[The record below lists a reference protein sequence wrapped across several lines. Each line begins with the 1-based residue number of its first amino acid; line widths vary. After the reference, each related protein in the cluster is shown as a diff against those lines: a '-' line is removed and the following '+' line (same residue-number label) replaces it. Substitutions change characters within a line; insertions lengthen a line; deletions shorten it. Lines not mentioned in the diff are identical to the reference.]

1 MKRAVHVDPATRQ
14 ALYGMPMAELEALFG
29 SRARAVAALKWIYG
43 ERPVPSALPEE
54 LPGVSRRVWS
64 VVRNQCAFP
73 TPRVLEQRAAP
84 DGTTKFLFGL
94 DGVSAETVLIP
105 GKGRSTVC
113 ISSQSGCTRAC
124 QFCATAT
131 LGFKRNLR
139 AEEMIA
145 QYLLARA
152 EAPSDR
158 PATNVV
164 FMGMGEPMDNL
175 DQVLRAVE
183 LLTQTPA
190 PQLAHTQVTVS
201 TSGVL
206 PGMKRFLKECRASL
220 ALSLNASNDE
230 QRTRLMPQNKT
241 WPIAALLGLLREDA
255 RENPKRVHLIE
266 YVLFDGVNDQDE
278 DADRVI
284 ALMNG
289 LNARVNLIPHN
300 PFEGNPLGPP
310 TRERVLAFHDRLNR
324 AGVRTMVRWP
334 RGREIA
340 AACGQLAGS
349 GGEAKGRGGR
359 TSPSPSGRGKGEGL
373 SPTPPEPKP

>member
-1 MKRAVHVDPATRQ
+1 MAAPRLEPASKH
-14 ALYGMPMAELEALFG
+14 ALYGMPMPELEALLG
-29 SRARAVAALKWIYG
+29 SRARAVAALKWVYG
-43 ERPVPSALPEE
+43 ERPVPSGLPDNV
-54 LPGVSRRVWS
+54 PGVSKRVWAT
-64 VVRNQCAFP
+64 VKDRCALP
-73 TPRVLEQRAAP
+73 IPRVIERNAST
-84 DGTTKFLFGL
+84 DGTTKLLLGL
-94 DGVSAETVLIP
+94 DDVSAETVLIP

-113 ISSQSGCTRAC
+113 ISSQSGCTRSC
-124 QFCATAT
+124 RFCATAT

-139 AEEMIA
+139 AEELIA

-152 EAPSDR
+152 EAPSGK

-164 FMGMGEPMDNL
+164 FMGMGEPLDNL

-190 PQLAHTQVTVS
+190 PQLALTQVTVS

-230 QRTRLMPQNKT
+230 QRTRLMPHNKT
-241 WPIAALLGLLREDA
+241 WPISALLGLLREDA
-255 RENPKRVHLIE
+255 LENPKRVHLIE
-266 YVLFDGVNDQDE
+266 YVLFDGVNDQDA

-284 ALMNG
+284 ALMDG

-300 PFEGNPLGPP
+300 PFSGNPLGPP
-310 TRERVLAFHDRLNR
+310 TKERVLAFHDKLNR

-340 AACGQLAGS
+340 AACGQLAGRDRPAETGS
-349 GGEAKGRGGR
+349 SAK
-359 TSPSPSGRGKGEGL
+359 
-373 SPTPPEPKP
+373 